1 MRKIVALVCLTLGGA
16 ALTVS
21 AANAADQVWINDIR
35 ANPVRHWNT
44 TVTVTGLVQEV
55 RSDPAGTTRGF
66 YIIQDESIVTGAINV
81 GELPY
86 NQLYVRTNNLPP
98 IGKTFKVTGTVIQD
112 PTRADLPILKEDS
125 RSTVGLSSTLR
136 VILIAAI
143 VMFIGLI
150 IALVLLLARPKAR
163 AAAAAGRT
171 TRLAAEPEAAKTQVY
186 VDLGAGLV
194 VEKGPDKGREFP
206 LTKMS
211 NAIGRAGARKNEVE
225 LADDTVSKEQA
236 TIHFDSSKK
245 TFTIVNE
252 SATNPTK
259 VNGAVISGQAALEN
273 NASVEMGKTLLRFR
287 KS

>member
-1 MRKIVALVCLTLGGA
+1 M
-16 ALTVS
+16 
-21 AANAADQVWINDIR
+21 
-35 ANPVRHWNT
+35 
-44 TVTVTGLVQEV
+44 
-55 RSDPAGTTRGF
+55 
-66 YIIQDESIVTGAINV
+66 
-81 GELPY
+81 
-86 NQLYVRTNNLPP
+86 
-98 IGKTFKVTGTVIQD
+98 
-112 PTRADLPILKEDS
+112 
-125 RSTVGLSSTLR
+125 
-136 VILIAAI
+136 
-143 VMFIGLI
+143 
-150 IALVLLLARPKAR
+150 
-163 AAAAAGRT
+163 
-171 TRLAAEPEAAKTQVY
+171 
-186 VDLGAGLV
+186 
-194 VEKGPDKGREFP
+194 EKGPDKGREFP